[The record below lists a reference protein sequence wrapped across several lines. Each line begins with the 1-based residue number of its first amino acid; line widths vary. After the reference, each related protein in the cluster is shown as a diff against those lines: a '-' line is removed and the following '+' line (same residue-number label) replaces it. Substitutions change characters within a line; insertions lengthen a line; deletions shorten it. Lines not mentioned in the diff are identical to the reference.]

1 MAEFFKQLIAQ
12 LSAVWNKLSVT
23 QKIITASLVGFTMLG
38 LVFLMLWSSGTTTEN
53 GFKKLYS
60 DLELE
65 EASLITE
72 KLEQG
77 GYKYK
82 LDQGGKTILV
92 KAKQVYEVRMA
103 LARDGL
109 PTSHGVG
116 YEIFDKTNIGVTDFV
131 QKLNA
136 RRALEGE
143 LQRTIEGLDEVK
155 SARIHIV
162 VPEPTIFLERQK
174 DPTASVVI
182 KMIPGR
188 EISKDQVRGITHLIS
203 SSVEGLKANN
213 ISIVDFEGRL
223 LSNPYGDDETALAS
237 SRNMELQHNVERA
250 LERKIDK
257 LMLNVLGPGKS
268 TVQVAVD
275 LDFDQVEKTMEKY
288 DPESRVVRSEER
300 SDENVKNAPDG
311 DQQQERSL
319 TNYEIDKT
327 VEHLIQEIGNIKRL
341 TISVAVDG
349 RYKKDEEGKELYES
363 RTTEELAN
371 IEDIVKNAV
380 GYDLARGDQIVVA
393 SMKFDNEHMRQE
405 QESIEKQEEWAFRM
419 MIVKYAVAFIV
430 GIMII
435 LLIRYLAKTLAEAM
449 NPPVPQVE
457 IGAVEEEAPIEVPE
471 GVRKSNELL
480 ERVELMTQQEPVN
493 ITAII
498 REWLLEPMAGKKK
511 GHH

>member
-1 MAEFFKQLIAQ
+1 MADFFKQLIAQ
-12 LSAVWNKLSVT
+12 LSAVWNKLSLQ
-23 QKIITASLVGFTMLG
+23 QKIITASLVGFTLLG
-38 LVFLMLWSSGTTTEN
+38 LIFLMFWSSGTATEN

-72 KLEQG
+72 KLEQA

-82 LDQGGKTILV
+82 LEQGGKTILV
-92 KAKQVYEVRMA
+92 KAKKVYEIRMA

-116 YEIFDKTNIGVTDFV
+116 YEIFDKSNIGVTDFV

-143 LQRTIEGLDEVK
+143 MQRTIEGLDEVQ

-162 VPEPTIFLERQK
+162 IPEPTIFLERQK
-174 DPTASVVI
+174 DPKASVVI
-182 KMIPGR
+182 KMTPGKNL
-188 EISKDQVRGITHLIS
+188 SKEQVKGITYLVS

-223 LSNPYGDDETALAS
+223 LSNPYTDDETALAS
-237 SRNMELQHNVERA
+237 SRNVELQHNVERA
-250 LERKIDK
+250 MERKIDN
-257 LMLNVLGPGKS
+257 LMLDVLGPGKA

-275 LDFDQVEKTMEKY
+275 IDFDQVEKTMEKF

-327 VEHLIQEIGNIKRL
+327 VEHIIQEIGNIKRL

-349 RYKKDEEGKELYES
+349 RYKKDEDGKDLYEPRS
-363 RTTEELAN
+363 AEELAN

-393 SMKFDNEHMRQE
+393 SIKFDNEYMRKE
-405 QESIEKQEEWAFRM
+405 HENIEKQEKWAFRM
-419 MIVKYAVAFIV
+419 MIAKYVIAFIV
-430 GIMII
+430 VVMVL

-449 NPPVPQVE
+449 NPPMPQVE
-457 IGAVEEEAPIEVPE
+457 IGAVEEEVPIEVPE
-471 GVRKSNELL
+471 DVRKSNELL
-480 ERVELMTQQEPVN
+480 ERVEMMTQQEPVN

-498 REWLLEPMAGKKK
+498 REWMMEPMSVKRK
-511 GHH
+511 

>member
-23 QKIITASLVGFTMLG
+23 QKIITASLVGFTVLG
-38 LVFLMLWSSGTTTEN
+38 LVFLMFWSSGATTES
-53 GFKKLYS
+53 GLKKLYS

-72 KLEQG
+72 KLDQG

-82 LDQGGKTILV
+82 LEQGGKTILV
-92 KAKQVYEVRMA
+92 KAKRVYEIRMA

-162 VPEPTIFLERQK
+162 IPEPTIFLERRK

-182 KMIPGR
+182 KMTPGKAL
-188 EISKDQVRGITHLIS
+188 SKDKVRGITHLVS

-213 ISIVDFEGRL
+213 ISIVDFRGRL

-250 LERKIDK
+250 LEKKIDN
-257 LMLNVLGPGKS
+257 LMHDVLGPGKA

-275 LDFDQVEKTMEKY
+275 LDFNQVEKTMEKY

-327 VEHLIQEIGNIKRL
+327 VEHLIREVGNIRRL

-349 RYKKDEEGKELYES
+349 RYNKDEEGKDLYEP
-363 RTTEELAN
+363 RTAEELAN
-371 IEDIVKNAV
+371 IEDIVKNSV
-380 GYDLARGDQIVVA
+380 GYDLTRGDHIVVA
-393 SMKFDNEHMRQE
+393 SMKFDNEYMRME
-405 QESIEKQEEWAFRM
+405 QESIEKQEQWAFRM
-419 MIVKYAVAFIV
+419 MIAKYIIALIV
-430 GIMII
+430 VIMVI

-449 NPPVPQVE
+449 NPPIPQVE
-457 IGAVEEEAPIEVPE
+457 IGALEAEVPIEVPE
-471 GVRKSNELL
+471 DVRKSNELL
-480 ERVELMTQQEPVN
+480 DRVELMSQQEPVN
-493 ITAII
+493 IAAII
-498 REWLLEPMAGKKK
+498 REWLMEPMAGKKK
-511 GHH
+511 G